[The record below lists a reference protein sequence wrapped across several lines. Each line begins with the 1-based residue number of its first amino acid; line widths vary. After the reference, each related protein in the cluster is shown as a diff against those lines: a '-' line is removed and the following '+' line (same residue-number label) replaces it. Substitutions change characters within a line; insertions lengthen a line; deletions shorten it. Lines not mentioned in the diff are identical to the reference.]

1 MQLEHGVRACRQD
14 VDNDQ
19 SRFHYL
25 NMQIE
30 MADIAQQRVMQE
42 MNAYIGGDEALEQQ
56 QKSRGFKSYRELYN
70 KRLLEQEN
78 LAKGLRHQ
86 QKEVK
91 AKHEPNVKQL
101 KMFQD
106 VRNLLALKSAHNA
119 KVLSGELKS
128 DIKPLNA
135 TLNRL
140 VL

>member
-1 MQLEHGVRACRQD
+1 
-14 VDNDQ
+14 
-19 SRFHYL
+19 
-25 NMQIE
+25 
-30 MADIAQQRVMQE
+30 MQE
-42 MNAYIGGDEALEQQ
+42 MKEYI
-56 QKSRGFKSYRELYN
+56 
-70 KRLLEQEN
+70 EN
-78 LAKGLRHQ
+78 LAKGLRDQ